1 MITSTSETYGS
12 AQYIPMKMQIIHTKD
27 KNQKKLRYNM
37 DYISTVGR
45 RKTSVAR
52 LYMKPGKGLFTV
64 NGKDLD
70 KYFSSELLRL
80 IVEQPLMLVDALKS
94 FDFKVNIHGGGMKG
108 QAEALRLAVAR
119 ALVKNDDEIRSV
131 LKKEGFLTRDPRM
144 VERKKY
150 GRRKARR
157 AFQWVKR

>member
-1 MITSTSETYGS
+1 ME
-12 AQYIPMKMQIIHTKD
+12 
-27 KNQKKLRYNM
+27 
-37 DYISTVGR
+37 YISSVGR

-52 LYMKPGKGLFTV
+52 LYMKPGKGSFKI
-64 NGKDLD
+64 NNSDLD
-70 KYFSSELLRL
+70 KYFTSELLRL
-80 IVEQPLMLVDALKS
+80 IVEQPLKSVDASGK
-94 FDFKVNIHGGGMKG
+94 FDFKVNIHGGGLKG
-108 QAEALRLAVAR
+108 QAEAIRLAVSR
-119 ALVKNDDEIRSV
+119 ALVKNDEENRPV

>member
-1 MITSTSETYGS
+1 
-12 AQYIPMKMQIIHTKD
+12 MKMQIIHTKD

-52 LYMKPGKGLFTV
+52 LYMKPGKGSFTV

-80 IVEQPLMLVDALKS
+80 IVEQPLKLVDALKS

>member
-1 MITSTSETYGS
+1 ME
-12 AQYIPMKMQIIHTKD
+12 YI
-27 KNQKKLRYNM
+27 
-37 DYISTVGR
+37 ISVGR

-52 LYMKPGKGLFTV
+52 LYMKPGKGSFV
-64 NGKDLD
+64 INNSDLN

-80 IVEQPLMLVDALKS
+80 IVEQPLKSVDALNK
-94 FDFKVNIHGGGMKG
+94 FDFKVNIHGGGLKG
-108 QAEALRLAVAR
+108 QAEAIRLAVSR
-119 ALVKNDDEIRSV
+119 ALVKNDEENRPI

>member
-1 MITSTSETYGS
+1 ME
-12 AQYIPMKMQIIHTKD
+12 
-27 KNQKKLRYNM
+27 
-37 DYISTVGR
+37 YISSVGR

-52 LYMKPGKGLFTV
+52 LYMKPGKGSFKI
-64 NGKDLD
+64 NNSDLD

-80 IVEQPLMLVDALKS
+80 IVEQPLKSVDASGK
-94 FDFKVNIHGGGMKG
+94 FDFKVNIHGGGVKG
-108 QAEALRLAVAR
+108 QAEAIRLAVSR
-119 ALVKNDDEIRSV
+119 ALVKNDEENRPV

>member
-1 MITSTSETYGS
+1 ME
-12 AQYIPMKMQIIHTKD
+12 YI
-27 KNQKKLRYNM
+27 
-37 DYISTVGR
+37 ISVGR

-52 LYMKPGKGLFTV
+52 LYMKPGKGSFV
-64 NGKDLD
+64 INNSDLN

-80 IVEQPLMLVDALKS
+80 IVEQPLRSVDALNK
-94 FDFKVNIHGGGMKG
+94 FDFKVNIHGGGLKG
-108 QAEALRLAVAR
+108 QAEAIRLAVSR
-119 ALVKNDDEIRSV
+119 ALVKNDEENRPV

>member
-1 MITSTSETYGS
+1 ME
-12 AQYIPMKMQIIHTKD
+12 YI
-27 KNQKKLRYNM
+27 N
-37 DYISTVGR
+37 TVGR

-52 LYMKPGKGLFTV
+52 LYMKPGKGNFTI
-64 NGKDLD
+64 NGKKLD
-70 KYFSSELLRL
+70 KYFASELLRL
-80 IVEQPLMLVDALKS
+80 IVEQPLKLVDSLKN
-94 FDFKVNIHGGGMKG
+94 FDFKVNLHGGGLKG
-108 QAEALRLAVAR
+108 QAEAVRLAVAR
-119 ALVKNDDEIRSV
+119 ALVKNNDETRPV

>member
-1 MITSTSETYGS
+1 
-12 AQYIPMKMQIIHTKD
+12 MKILTTLMKD
-27 KNQKKLRYNM
+27 KNLKKLNYNM
-37 DYISTVGR
+37 DIINTVGR

-52 LYMKPGKGLFTV
+52 LYMRPGKGSFV
-64 NGKDLD
+64 INGKELD
-70 KYFSSELLRL
+70 KYFASELLRL
-80 IVEQPLMLVDALKS
+80 IVEQPLKLVDAS
-94 FDFKVNIHGGGMKG
+94 STFDYKVNIYGGGLKG
-108 QAEALRLAVAR
+108 QAEAIRLAVAR
-119 ALVKNDDEIRSV
+119 ALVKNDEETRVV

>member
-1 MITSTSETYGS
+1 MEHI
-12 AQYIPMKMQIIHTKD
+12 
-27 KNQKKLRYNM
+27 N
-37 DYISTVGR
+37 TVGR

-52 LYMKPGKGLFTV
+52 LYMKPGKGNFII
-64 NGKDLD
+64 NGKELD
-70 KYFSSELLRL
+70 KYFASELLRL
-80 IVEQPLMLVDALKS
+80 IVEQPLKLVDSLKN
-94 FDFKVNIHGGGMKG
+94 FDFKVNLHGGGLKG
-108 QAEALRLAVAR
+108 QAEAVRLAVAR
-119 ALVKNDDEIRSV
+119 ALVKNNDETRPV